1 MDLGKAL
8 LASAS
13 GMRAQGSRLRVI
25 AENLA
30 NAQSTGAEPGSDP
43 YRRKT
48 VTFKNEFD
56 RAAGVDRV
64 KVNRTTMDQTPF
76 QRQYDPSHP
85 AADAGGYVLFPNV
98 KPMIEMADMREAQRT
113 YEANLN
119 VIGATRMLLQRTIDL
134 LRA

>member
-8 LASAS
+8 LVSAS
-13 GMRAQGSRLRVI
+13 GMRAQDARLRVI

-30 NAQSTGAEPGSDP
+30 NTQSTGAEPGSDP
-43 YRRKT
+43 YRRKL

-56 RAAGVDRV
+56 RALGLDRI
-64 KVNRTTMDQTPF
+64 KVNRVTADRTPF
-76 QRQYDPSHP
+76 SRQYDPSHP

-98 KPMIEMADMREAQRT
+98 KPMIELADMREAQRT

-119 VIGATRMLLQRTIDL
+119 VIGATRSLLQRTIDL